1 MICSQN
7 PLKGYRP
14 RREGSNQAGKAP
26 ASKAELAA
34 RAHSAAAG
42 DGHAD
47 RSQGIQVCGPD
58 APRKKGRAPKL
69 QLEEELKIIACQWIK
84 LVRSNKLPTT
94 CPMIK
99 EMVNRLLEGS
109 VLQEHF
115 ASTNGQVTDWWY
127 YSFRDRWQGV
137 LGETYLK
144 KHEIQHKQ

>member
-1 MICSQN
+1 
-7 PLKGYRP
+7 
-14 RREGSNQAGKAP
+14 
-26 ASKAELAA
+26 
-34 RAHSAAAG
+34 
-42 DGHAD
+42 
-47 RSQGIQVCGPD
+47 VCGPD